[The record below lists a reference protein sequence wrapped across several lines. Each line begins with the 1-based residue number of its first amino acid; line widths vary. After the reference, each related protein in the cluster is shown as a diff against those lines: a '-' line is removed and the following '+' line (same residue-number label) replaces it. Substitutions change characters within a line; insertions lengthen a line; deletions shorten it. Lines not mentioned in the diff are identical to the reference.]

1 MAQDPV
7 YKRQNIQIETPTRL
21 DPTNLKEGIAASQR
35 LSQALDRVSNEAF
48 KELTTEMQKRGE
60 QFGINNAPTLDEIDT
75 ANESGVMMA
84 ELFESDSTV
93 FGRAAN
99 EMQAKVVRTQ
109 LEYDARNDLNA
120 IKELVKLGKI
130 TDIETLET
138 ELNAII
144 NGRYNGLAGANAKEA
159 MSLKASIVGRARE
172 IKKYGVGKIVEANQ
186 EIAEFELNQMIRDE
200 QNNHLD
206 IIEGMPV
213 KDPALFKEQ
222 TKADVNAIISKAG
235 FLGTK
240 KQIAITEKMLE
251 YQDEVMAQSI
261 INSLAKNPDFLENPE
276 KYISGLRRRQA
287 GEYTDM
293 FQSLPMS
300 KQKEIIKEAKNLYK
314 DQAATETH
322 AKDRRDKQL
331 TFEINNAILQLGQTE
346 DEKDIQDIRDNLLK
360 LSASNPDILPA
371 DDVVKIMKNQYEP
384 TAEEEFSEQARR
396 FKNRIY
402 LGQFGSYDEMR
413 NAAVRAGFSNVL
425 INTKFANAL
434 DQKAFGVID
443 KAAEEFARKNTRG
456 RKPDANKI
464 KNKRND
470 TKKKLIEKSKDP
482 DFNLEEEINTLQQ
495 DEDNKAAKRKIQNA
509 IEDIKNDMTK
519 TFAGIKDLYDADIF
533 NGEYASDSPEVEE
546 LIDQIRAVSDEA
558 ANTILGYMI
567 IIDKQNE
574 ILGNE

>member
-48 KELTTEMQKRGE
+48 KELTVEMQKRGE
-60 QFGINNAPTLDEIDT
+60 QFGINNAPTLEEIDV

-84 ELFESDSTV
+84 DLFESDSTV

-99 EMQAKVVRTQ
+99 DMQAKVVRTQ

-130 TDIETLET
+130 NDVETLES

-172 IKKYGVGKIVEANQ
+172 IKKYGIGKIVEANQ
-186 EIAEFELNQMIRDE
+186 QIAEFELNQMIRDE
-200 QNNHLD
+200 QANHLD

-235 FLGTK
+235 FLGVK
-240 KQIAITEKMLE
+240 KQIAITNKMLE

-261 INSLAKNPDFLENPE
+261 INSLATNPDFLENPE

-300 KQKEIIKEAKNLYK
+300 KQKEIIKEAKSLYK
-314 DQAATETH
+314 DQAATEAH
-322 AKDRRDKQL
+322 AKDRKDRQL
-331 TFEINNAILQLGQTE
+331 TFEINNAILQLNKTT
-346 DEKDIQDIRDNLLK
+346 DENEIQDIRNNLLN

-371 DDVVKIMKNQYEP
+371 DDVVKIMNNKYEP
-384 TAEEEFSEQARR
+384 TAEEETSDKARR

-402 LGQFGSYDEMR
+402 LGDFGSYDQMR
-413 NAAVRAGFSNVL
+413 KAAQGLGFSNVL

-443 KAAEEFARKNTRG
+443 KAAEEFARKNIRG
-456 RKPDANKI
+456 RTPNPNKI
-464 KNKRND
+464 KTKTSD
-470 TKKKLIEKSKDP
+470 TKKKLIELSEDP
-482 DFNLEEEINTLQQ
+482 DFDLNEAIGVLQQ
-495 DEDNKAAKRKIQNA
+495 EEDNKAANRKIQNTV
-509 IEDIKNDMTK
+509 EDIKKDMTR
-519 TFAGIKDLYDADIF
+519 TFAAIKDLYDEDIF
-533 NGEYASDSPEVEE
+533 SGKYASDSPEVEE
-546 LIDQIRAVSDEA
+546 IIDQIRLVSEEA

-567 IIDKQNE
+567 TIDKQNE

>member
-60 QFGINNAPTLDEIDT
+60 QFGINNAPTLEEIDA

-186 EIAEFELNQMIRDE
+186 QIAEFELNQMIRDE
-200 QNNHLD
+200 QANHLD

-235 FLGTK
+235 FLGVK
-240 KQIAITEKMLE
+240 KQIAITNKMLE

-300 KQKEIIKEAKNLYK
+300 KQKEIIKEAKSLYK
-314 DQAATETH
+314 DQAATEAH
-322 AKDRRDKQL
+322 AKDRKDRQL
-331 TFEINNAILQLGQTE
+331 TFEINNAVLQLNKTT
-346 DEKDIQDIRDNLLK
+346 DENEIQDIRNNLLN

-371 DDVVKIMKNQYEP
+371 DDVTKIMKNQYEP
-384 TAEEEFSEQARR
+384 SAEEEFSEKARR

-402 LGQFGSYDEMR
+402 LGDFGSYDQMR
-413 NAAVRAGFSNVL
+413 KAAQGLGFSNVL

-434 DQKAFGVID
+434 DQKSFGIID
-443 KAAEEFARKNTRG
+443 KAAEEFARKNSG
-456 RKPDANKI
+456 RKPDSNKI
-464 KNKRND
+464 KNKSND
-470 TKKKLIEKSKDP
+470 TKKKLIEASQDP
-482 DFNLEEEINTLQQ
+482 DFDLDEAIGVLQQ
-495 DEDNKAAKRKIQNA
+495 EEDNKAANRKIQSTV
-509 IEDIKNDMTK
+509 EDIKQAMTV

-533 NGEYASDSPEVEE
+533 NGKYASDSPEVEE
-546 LIDQIRAVSDEA
+546 LIDQIRAVSDDA
-558 ANTILGYMI
+558 ANEILALMV
-567 IIDKQNE
+567 IIDKQND

>member
-60 QFGINNAPTLDEIDT
+60 QFGINNAPTLEEIDA

-186 EIAEFELNQMIRDE
+186 QIAEFELNQMIRDE
-200 QNNHLD
+200 QANHLD

-235 FLGTK
+235 FLGVK
-240 KQIAITEKMLE
+240 KQIAITNKMLE

-300 KQKEIIKEAKNLYK
+300 KQKEIIKEAKSLYK
-314 DQAATETH
+314 DQAATEAH
-322 AKDRRDKQL
+322 AKDRKDRQL
-331 TFEINNAILQLGQTE
+331 TFEINNAVLQLNKTT
-346 DEKDIQDIRDNLLK
+346 DENEIQDIRNNLLN

-371 DDVVKIMKNQYEP
+371 DDVAKIMKNQYEP
-384 TAEEEFSEQARR
+384 VAEEEFSEKARR

-402 LGQFGSYDEMR
+402 LGDFGSYDQMR
-413 NAAVRAGFSNVL
+413 KAAQGLGFSNVL

-434 DQKAFGVID
+434 DQKSFGIID
-443 KAAEEFARKNTRG
+443 KAAEEFARKNSG
-456 RKPDANKI
+456 RKPDSNKI
-464 KNKRND
+464 KNKSND
-470 TKKKLIEKSKDP
+470 TKKKLIEASQDP
-482 DFNLEEEINTLQQ
+482 DFDLDEAIGVLQQ
-495 DEDNKAAKRKIQNA
+495 EEDNKAANRKIQSTV
-509 IEDIKNDMTK
+509 EDIKQAMTV

-533 NGEYASDSPEVEE
+533 NGKYASDSPEVEE
-546 LIDQIRAVSDEA
+546 LIDQIRAVSDDA
-558 ANTILGYMI
+558 ANEILALMV
-567 IIDKQNE
+567 IIDKQND
-574 ILGNE
+574 ILRNE

>member
-48 KELTTEMQKRGE
+48 KELTVEMQKRGE
-60 QFGINNAPTLDEIDT
+60 QFGINNAPTLEEIDV

-84 ELFESDSTV
+84 DLFESDSTV

-99 EMQAKVVRTQ
+99 DMQAKVVRTQ
-109 LEYDARNDLNA
+109 LEYDTRNDLNA

-130 TDIETLET
+130 NDVETLES

-172 IKKYGVGKIVEANQ
+172 IKKYGIGKIVEANQ
-186 EIAEFELNQMIRDE
+186 QIAEFELNQMIRDE
-200 QNNHLD
+200 QANHLD

-235 FLGTK
+235 FLGVK
-240 KQIAITEKMLE
+240 KQIAITNKMLE

-261 INSLAKNPDFLENPE
+261 INSLATNPDFLENPE

-300 KQKEIIKEAKNLYK
+300 KQKEIIKEAKSLYK
-314 DQAATETH
+314 DQAATEAH
-322 AKDRRDKQL
+322 AKDRKDRQL
-331 TFEINNAILQLGQTE
+331 TFEINNAVLQLNKTT
-346 DEKDIQDIRDNLLK
+346 DENEIQDIRNNLLN

-384 TAEEEFSEQARR
+384 TAEEETSDKARR

-402 LGQFGSYDEMR
+402 LGDFGSYDQMR
-413 NAAVRAGFSNVL
+413 KAAQGLGFSNVL

-443 KAAEEFARKNTRG
+443 KAAEEFARKNSG
-456 RKPDANKI
+456 RKPDGNKI
-464 KNKRND
+464 KTKTND
-470 TKKKLIEKSKDP
+470 TKKKLIELSQDP
-482 DFNLEEEINTLQQ
+482 DFDLQEAVDVLQQ
-495 DEDNKAAKRKIQNA
+495 EEDNKAANRKIQNTV
-509 IEDIKNDMTK
+509 EDIKKDMTM
-519 TFAGIKDLYDADIF
+519 TFAGIKDLYDEDIF
-533 NGEYASDSPEVEE
+533 SGKYASDSPEVEE
-546 LIDQIRAVSDEA
+546 LIDQIRAVNDEA

-567 IIDKQNE
+567 TIDKQNE

>member
-48 KELTTEMQKRGE
+48 KELTVEMQKRGE
-60 QFGINNAPTLDEIDT
+60 QFGINNAPTLEEIDV

-84 ELFESDSTV
+84 DLFESDSTV

-130 TDIETLET
+130 NDIETLES

-172 IKKYGVGKIVEANQ
+172 IKKYGIGKIVEANQ
-186 EIAEFELNQMIRDE
+186 EIAEFELNQMIREE

-240 KQIAITEKMLE
+240 KQIKIAEKMLE
-251 YQDEVMAQSI
+251 YQDEVMSQAILNNLSKDPNFI
-261 INSLAKNPDFLENPE
+261 ENPQR
-276 KYISGLRRRQA
+276 YISRLQARDA

-293 FQSLPMS
+293 FQSLPL
-300 KQKEIIKEAKNLYK
+300 KTQKEIIKEARNIYKN
-314 DQAATETH
+314 QAAAETH
-322 AKDRRDKQL
+322 AKDRNDRK
-331 TFEINNAILQLGQTE
+331 TVFEINNAQLQLQKTTDETE
-346 DEKDIQDIRDNLLK
+346 IQDIRNHLLD
-360 LSASNPDILPA
+360 LSRNNPDVLSA
-371 DDVVKIMKNQYEP
+371 DDVTKIMKNQYEP
-384 TAEEEFSEQARR
+384 AAEEEFSEKARR

-402 LGQFGSYDEMR
+402 LGDFGSYDQMR
-413 NAAVRAGFSNVL
+413 KAAEEAGFSNVL

-434 DQKAFGVID
+434 DQKSFGIID
-443 KAAEEFARKNTRG
+443 KAAEEFARKNSG
-456 RKPDANKI
+456 RKPDTNKI
-464 KNKRND
+464 KTKTSD
-470 TKKKLIEKSKDP
+470 AKKKLIEASQDP
-482 DFNLEEEINTLQQ
+482 DFDLDEAIGVLQQ
-495 DEDNKAAKRKIQNA
+495 EEDNKAANRRITSA
-509 IEDIKNDMTK
+509 VEDIKTKMTD
-519 TFAGIKDLYDADIF
+519 TFAGIKDLYDEDIF
-533 NGEYASDSPEVEE
+533 SGKYASDSPEVEE
-546 LIDQIRAVSDEA
+546 LIAQIRLVSEQA
-558 ANTILGYMI
+558 ANEILDLMTT
-567 IIDKQNE
+567 IDKQNE

>member
-48 KELTTEMQKRGE
+48 KELTVEMQKRGE
-60 QFGINNAPTLDEIDT
+60 QFGINNAPTLEEIDV

-84 ELFESDSTV
+84 DLFESDSTV

-130 TDIETLET
+130 NDVETLES

-172 IKKYGVGKIVEANQ
+172 IKKYGIGKIVEANQ
-186 EIAEFELNQMIRDE
+186 QIAEFELNQMIRDE
-200 QNNHLD
+200 QANHLD

-235 FLGTK
+235 FLGVK
-240 KQIAITEKMLE
+240 KQIAITNKMLE

-261 INSLAKNPDFLENPE
+261 INNLATNPDFLENPE

-300 KQKEIIKEAKNLYK
+300 KQKEIIKEAKSLYK
-314 DQAATETH
+314 DQAATEAH
-322 AKDRRDKQL
+322 AKDRKDRQL
-331 TFEINNAILQLGQTE
+331 TFEINNAVLQLDKTT
-346 DEKDIQDIRDNLLK
+346 DEKEIQEIRNNLLN

-371 DDVVKIMKNQYEP
+371 DDVAKIMKNQYEP
-384 TAEEEFSEQARR
+384 SAEEEFSEQARR

-402 LGQFGSYDEMR
+402 LGDFASYDQMR
-413 NAAVRAGFSNVL
+413 KAAEALGFSNVL
-425 INTKFANAL
+425 INTKFSNAL
-434 DQKAFGVID
+434 DQKSFGIID
-443 KAAEEFARKNTRG
+443 KAAEEFARKNSG

-464 KNKRND
+464 KTKSSD
-470 TKKKLIEKSKDP
+470 VKKKLIEASQDP
-482 DFNLEEEINTLQQ
+482 DFDLDEAVGVLQQ
-495 DEDNKAAKRKIQNA
+495 EEDNKAANRKIANA
-509 IEDIKNDMTK
+509 VEDIKNDMTQ
-519 TFAGIKDLYDADIF
+519 TFAGIKDLYDEDIF
-533 NGEYASDSPEVEE
+533 SGKYASDSPEVEE
-546 LIDQIRAVSDEA
+546 LIDQIRAVSEKA
-558 ANTILGYMI
+558 ANEILGYMI

-574 ILGNE
+574 ILGNK

>member
-60 QFGINNAPTLDEIDT
+60 QFGINNAPTLEEIDA

-186 EIAEFELNQMIRDE
+186 QIAEFELNQMIRDE
-200 QNNHLD
+200 QANHLD

-235 FLGTK
+235 FLGVK
-240 KQIAITEKMLE
+240 KQIAITNKMLE

-314 DQAATETH
+314 DQAATEAH
-322 AKDRRDKQL
+322 AKDRKDRQL
-331 TFEINNAILQLGQTE
+331 TFEINNAVLQLNKTT
-346 DEKDIQDIRDNLLK
+346 DENEIQDIRNNLLN

-371 DDVVKIMKNQYEP
+371 DDVAKIMKNQYEP
-384 TAEEEFSEQARR
+384 VAEEEFSEKARR

-402 LGQFGSYDEMR
+402 LGDFGSYDQMR
-413 NAAVRAGFSNVL
+413 KAAQGLGFSNVL

-434 DQKAFGVID
+434 DQKSFGIID
-443 KAAEEFARKNTRG
+443 KAAEEFARKNSG
-456 RKPDANKI
+456 RKPDSNKI
-464 KNKRND
+464 KKKSND
-470 TKKKLIEKSKDP
+470 TKKKLIEASQDP
-482 DFNLEEEINTLQQ
+482 DFDLDEAIGVLQQ
-495 DEDNKAAKRKIQNA
+495 EEDNKAANRRITSA
-509 IEDIKNDMTK
+509 VADIKTKMTD
-519 TFAGIKDLYDADIF
+519 TFAGIKDLYDEDIF
-533 NGEYASDSPEVEE
+533 SGKYASDSPEVEE
-546 LIDQIRAVSDEA
+546 LIAQIRAVNEQA
-558 ANTILGYMI
+558 ANEILDLMTT
-567 IIDKQNE
+567 IDKQND
-574 ILGNE
+574 ILGN